1 MQCSKSGSTL
11 GPPINDEEEMGLIG
25 KWQKV
30 SSPECAK
37 AYPDEIEFFEARY
50 LGKKGRS
57 GQPFIW
63 WDAGGYRVSASDQ
76 VTIQVATDE
85 QVIYRFAL
93 SGTRLTFVDSQGCEF
108 AYERLR
114 EKPAHQ

>member
-1 MQCSKSGSTL
+1 MGLACVPFERTSTPDPQML
-11 GPPINDEEEMGLIG
+11 HEDEMSLIG

-37 AYPDEIEFFEARY
+37 AYPDEIEFFETRY

-63 WDAGGYRVSASDQ
+63 WDAGGYRVSAPDQ

-85 QVIYRFAL
+85 QVVYRFAVAG
-93 SGTRLTFVDSQGCEF
+93 SRLTFVDSEGCQF
-108 AYERLR
+108 AYERVGS
-114 EKPAHQ
+114 